1 MARRHVPRG
10 GGKAAGGFFRKFLP
24 GLRKKARGKGP
35 DVPGRPPRTG
45 PSRAPDPNAT
55 PRGPRTDAHP
65 TRKKDRPLRR
75 ENESADVM
83 SRNGYDVEQNPPG
96 RPNGKNPDY
105 KIEGE
110 YFDCYNPTSSN
121 VDQVRKGI
129 SDKVLSPDGKLQA
142 DRIVLNM
149 DDSPLSLDDVKGVLT
164 RKPIAD
170 LKEVVIVKDGKAIP
184 FFPFE

>member
-1 MARRHVPRG
+1 
-10 GGKAAGGFFRKFLP
+10 
-24 GLRKKARGKGP
+24 
-35 DVPGRPPRTG
+35 
-45 PSRAPDPNAT
+45 
-55 PRGPRTDAHP
+55 
-65 TRKKDRPLRR
+65 
-75 ENESADVM
+75 M